1 MSLPKAEGEIGLD
14 ELDFCPAS
22 GVAEN
27 QMVGLGV
34 RVGCWYAPIHQ
45 LIVSRIQFVG
55 DTLRLAVQEIVKFA
69 LIQQNQINVSAFVAG
84 GVRIAKLRKRS
95 EVPMQPGILLAR
107 RDYECKLGVVIYR
120 EYLMQKILRLWSFD
134 LSRGGCH

>member
-1 MSLPKAEGEIGLD
+1 MSQPKADSEIGLD
-14 ELDFCPAS
+14 ELSFCSAS

-27 QMVGLGV
+27 QMVGLRI

-55 DTLRLAVQEIVKFA
+55 DTLRLAVQKIVEFV

-84 GVRIAKLRKRS
+84 GVRIAKLGKRS
-95 EVPMQPGILLAR
+95 EVATQPGILLAR

-120 EYLMQKILRLWSFD
+120 EYLMQKILRLWGFD
-134 LSRGGCH
+134 LRRGGCQ